1 MKQNRSNSF
10 EKVSLN
16 EKKKENNKHM
26 FAEGIVPQ
34 ADLFF
39 SSETIYSNG
48 MFDVIGE
55 EEKSNICNGIVPIV
69 SKKFRL

>member
-1 MKQNRSNSF
+1 
-10 EKVSLN
+10 
-16 EKKKENNKHM
+16 M

-48 MFDVIGE
+48 MFDVMGE